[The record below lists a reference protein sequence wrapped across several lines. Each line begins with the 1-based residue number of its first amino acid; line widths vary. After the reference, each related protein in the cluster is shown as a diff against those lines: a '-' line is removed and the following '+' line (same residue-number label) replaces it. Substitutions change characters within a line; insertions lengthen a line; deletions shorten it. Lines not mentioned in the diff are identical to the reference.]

1 MICSPERKHLK
12 TRERGEFDL
21 KYPAVIRK
29 INGALAL
36 VAGFLIFLIG
46 AFAVY
51 EAVVRLVYEPTKW
64 TLNLST
70 YMLIYIVFLGSP
82 YAFET
87 HGHVFV
93 DLFRDIMDKHS
104 KKRLPRRISAVA
116 GYCLSIIFIAT
127 LLYASWKL
135 VAKALKFGTLTT
147 TTIPIPIWI
156 LQIVMV
162 IGCILMLVTLV
173 FIILD
178 ILSGSEEFI

>member
-1 MICSPERKHLK
+1 M
-12 TRERGEFDL
+12 
-21 KYPAVIRK
+21 KYPSVMRK

-36 VAGFLIFLIG
+36 ISGALILLIG
-46 AFAVY
+46 IFAVY
-51 EAVVRLVYEPTKW
+51 EAVIRLVYEPTKW

-93 DLFRDIMDKHS
+93 DLFRDIMDKFS
-104 KKRLPRRISAVA
+104 KNRLPRIISAVA
-116 GYCLSIIFIAT
+116 GYCLSILFIGT
-127 LLYASWKL
+127 ILYASWKL
-135 VAKALKFGTLTT
+135 VAKALKFETLTT
-147 TTIPIPIWI
+147 TTIPIPLWI

-162 IGCILMLVTLV
+162 IGSILMLITLV
-173 FIILD
+173 FILMD